1 MSKPSRMCW
10 CDDMACR
17 FVFPPAGVP
26 KDWEGV
32 CPTPRPLGIEKN
44 GYDKKAVDPTDKWH
58 GRLFTC
64 SPLLSPNR

>member
-17 FVFPPAGVP
+17 FTDPSYP
-26 KDWEGV
+26 
-32 CPTPRPLGIEKN
+32 CPSPRPMWADEN
-44 GYDKKAVDPTDKWH
+44 GYYPLALDATEKWH

-64 SPLLSPNR
+64 SPLLSPDR